1 MALSSPG
8 VGSGLDVNTLVTQLM
23 TIERA
28 PVTLLDKKE
37 ASYQAKLSS
46 YGTLKSSL
54 ALLQTAAKTLSTPD
68 KFSPMKASV
77 ADTTILSATASTT
90 AVAGSYDVEVQ
101 SLAQSQKLMMSAP
114 GGTDGYAA
122 TNTLVGEGTI
132 TINFGTYTAPV
143 LPATTPTFDINPAKP
158 DAKTIVIG
166 AGNNTL
172 AGIRDAINAAN
183 AGVSASIINDGSAN
197 GYHLSLTSTDSGA
210 RNAMQISVA
219 GDVSTIGDLAQLN
232 YDPSSIDV
240 GDTNL
245 SENVV
250 AKDAIIVVDN
260 VTITKQS
267 NTISDAI
274 QGVTLN
280 LSKTMLGTTTKITLT
295 RDTSNVKSAVES
307 FVKIYND
314 TNQALRD
321 ATAFDTATGKSAVL
335 TGDSTIRSIQSQL
348 RGIFGSPITG
358 APGGMTILS
367 DVGISFQ
374 KDGSLAIDDTKF
386 GAAIADPTKDL
397 SKLFTSTGSIKGY
410 AWQLDVLVGKILSP
424 VGQLV
429 DRTNSVN
436 QSIKDIGTRRD
447 VINARLVAV
456 EQRYRDQ
463 FTALDTLIASMTTTS
478 SFLTQQLAALTANN
492 A

>member
-8 VGSGLDVNTLVTQLM
+8 IGSGLDVSGLVAKLM
-23 TIERA
+23 TVERA

-37 ASYQAKLSS
+37 ASYQAKLTS

-54 ALLQTAAKTLSTPD
+54 ASLQTAAKALSTPD
-68 KFSPMKASV
+68 KFSPMKASI
-77 ADTTILSATASTT
+77 ADTTILSASASST

-101 SLAQSQKLMMSAP
+101 SLAQSQKLMMSAA

-143 LPATTPTFDINPAKP
+143 FPATTPTFDINPAKL

-166 AGNNTL
+166 SGNNTL
-172 AGIRDAINAAN
+172 AGIRDAINTAN

-219 GDVSTIGDLAQLN
+219 GATGDLAQLN
-232 YDPSSIDV
+232 YDPSSIVV
-240 GDTNL
+240 GATNL

-250 AKDAIIVVDN
+250 AKDAVIVVDN

-267 NTISDAI
+267 NAITDAI

-280 LSKTMLGTTTKITLT
+280 LSKTMPLGTTTKITLT

-307 FVKIYND
+307 FVKAYND
-314 TNQALRD
+314 TNKAIKDTTAYD
-321 ATAFDTATGKSAVL
+321 AATGKGAVL
-335 TGDSTIRSIQSQL
+335 TGDSTIRSIQTQL
-348 RGIFGSPITG
+348 RGMFSAPVSG
-358 APGGMTILS
+358 APSGLAMLS

-374 KDGSLAIDDTKF
+374 KDGSLAIDSTKF
-386 GAAIADPTKDL
+386 GAVIADPTKDL
-397 SKLFTSTGSIKGY
+397 SKLFTSTGSVKGY
-410 AWQLDVLVGKILSP
+410 AWQLDVLAGKILSP
-424 VGQLV
+424 VGQLA
-429 DRTNSVN
+429 DRTNNVN

-447 VINARLVAV
+447 VINARLVSV

-463 FTALDTLIASMTTTS
+463 FNALDTLIASMTTTS

>member
-8 VGSGLDVNTLVTQLM
+8 VGSGLDVNSLVTQLM
-23 TIERA
+23 TVERA

-54 ALLQTAAKTLSTPD
+54 ASLQTAAKALSTPD

-77 ADTTILSATASTT
+77 ADATTLSASANTT

-122 TNTLVGEGTI
+122 TSTVVGEGTI
-132 TINFGTYTAPV
+132 TINFGTYSAAVP
-143 LPATTPTFDINPAKP
+143 PTFTTNPDKLV
-158 DAKTIVIG
+158 AKTIAIG
-166 AGNNTL
+166 SGNNTL

-183 AGVSASIINDGSAN
+183 AGVSASIINDGSTN

-210 RNAMQISVA
+210 RNAMQIGVTGA
-219 GDVSTIGDLAQLN
+219 TGDLGQLN
-232 YDPSSIDV
+232 YDPSSV
-240 GDTNL
+240 GASKL
-245 SENVV
+245 SENVI
-250 AKDAIIVVDN
+250 AKDAVIIVDN
-260 VTITKQS
+260 VTVTKQS
-267 NTISDAI
+267 NTITDAI

-280 LSKTMLGTTTKITLT
+280 LSKTMPTGTTTKITLT

-307 FVKIYND
+307 FVKAYND
-314 TNQALRD
+314 TNKAIKD
-321 ATAFDTATGKSAVL
+321 ATAYDAATGKGAVL
-335 TGDSTIRSIQSQL
+335 TGDSTVRSIQTQL
-348 RGIFGSPITG
+348 RGMFAAPVSG
-358 APGGMTILS
+358 APSGLTMLS

-374 KDGSLAIDDTKF
+374 KDGSLAIDSSKF
-386 GAAIADPTKDL
+386 GTAVADPTKDL
-397 SKLFTSTGSIKGY
+397 GKLFTSTGSIKGY
-410 AWQLDVLVGKILSP
+410 AWQLDVLTGKILSP

-429 DRTNSVN
+429 DRTNSVS

-447 VINARLVAV
+447 IINARLVGT
-456 EQRYRDQ
+456 EQRYRNQ
-463 FTALDTLIASMTTTS
+463 FNALDTLVASMTTTS
-478 SFLTQQLAALTANN
+478 SFLTQQLAALKSSTA
-492 A
+492 